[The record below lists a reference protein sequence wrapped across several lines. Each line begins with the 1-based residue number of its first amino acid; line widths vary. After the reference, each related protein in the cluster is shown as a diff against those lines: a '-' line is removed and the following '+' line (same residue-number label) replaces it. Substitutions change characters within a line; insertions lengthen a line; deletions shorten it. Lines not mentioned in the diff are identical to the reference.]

1 MINSEFK
8 LLGKEVLQQ
17 FGAVC
22 FNRSFIYSQIIEV
35 TSSAMLKWGT
45 NLLIES
51 NFKLIK
57 LFDCKNLTLSPCN

>member
-22 FNRSFIYSQIIEV
+22 FNKSFIYSQIIEV
-35 TSSAMLKWGT
+35 TSSAVLKWGT
-45 NLLIES
+45 NLLIEA
-51 NFKLIK
+51 N
-57 LFDCKNLTLSPCN
+57 